1 MSTSVIHP
9 VLRVRPIVKAIW
21 NIYGVPEYS
30 RHLLQCAMEEVF
42 TAAQVPPTNHKA
54 KKGKRK

>member
-9 VLRVRPIVKAIW
+9 ILRVKPVVKAIW

-42 TAAQVPPTNHKA
+42 TLAQAREAATREQ
-54 KKGKRK
+54 KGKK